1 MTCEDSKLLMPEYWD
16 GSLDEADRLIL
27 EDHLQRC
34 PACRQE
40 AEALR
45 LIWTR
50 LSTLP
55 DESPSEQM
63 RGRFYDRLDAF
74 RQGLLEKKKPAWFSG
89 WRVWAPAA
97 AFAILIAGFFTGYLF
112 DHRKDSTQLSQLRTE
127 VTNMRQL
134 VTLSLLQQQNATERL
149 QGVNYSYRVERSDT
163 EVLAA
168 LLYTINHD
176 SNINVR
182 MAAIEAMR
190 NFGDSP
196 VARRGLVQAL
206 AKQTS
211 PLVQIALLDEIV
223 DLKEKGAVPALRS
236 LVSDPQVNDQVKQ
249 RAQSAIEQFQ

>member
-1 MTCEDSKLLMPEYWD
+1 MNCEQSKSLMPEYWD
-16 GSLDEADRLIL
+16 ASLDDANRLIL
-27 EDHLQRC
+27 ENHLERC

-40 AEALR
+40 CEALQQ
-45 LIWTR
+45 IWTR

-55 DESPSEQM
+55 DVSPGEHL

-74 RQGLLEKKKPAWFSG
+74 REGLLEKKRPLWFPG
-89 WRVWAPAA
+89 WRIVAPAA
-97 AFAILIAGFFTGYLF
+97 AFATLVMGFLTGYLI
-112 DHRKDSTQLSQLRTE
+112 DHRKDSTQLSELRTE

-134 VTLSLLQQQNATERL
+134 VTLSLLQQQNATDRL

-176 SNINVR
+176 SSVNVR

-190 NFGDSP
+190 TFRDSP
-196 VARRGLVQAL
+196 VARRGLVQAI

-211 PLVQIALLDEIV
+211 PLVQIALVDELV
-223 DLKEKGAVPALRS
+223 DLKEKAAAPFLRVLASSAQTNDEVRKHAQAAV
-236 LVSDPQVNDQVKQ
+236 
-249 RAQSAIEQFQ
+249 EQLQ